1 MVKKAEEKE
10 NLICGKTEKEIR
22 KAFFKNKLG
31 EFMAEIQI
39 DKSLDPKEL
48 NKLNNYLLVIQDENN
63 DIVEEALK
71 LFGGNVVGVETENK
85 PPTVEELRSGESDK
99 DWREKADKAI
109 KYVQYVLDKIR
120 EKRIAGKRI
129 EEKYW
134 LDESLTVLSYE
145 DLIDKD
151 RVFKDQLYRARLT
164 EIVDQYNI
172 SRKEAEERA
181 KLTKEYSDYK
191 NALLLKERIAEF
203 IYLCK
208 KKDGHGQYN

>member
-48 NKLNNYLLVIQDENN
+48 NKLNNYLLVIQEENK

-71 LFGGNVVGVETENK
+71 LFGGKVVGVETENK

-99 DWREKADKAI
+99 DWREKADKATG
-109 KYVQYVLDKIR
+109 YVQYVLDKIR
-120 EKRIAGKRI
+120 EKRIAGQNI

>member
-48 NKLNNYLLVIQDENN
+48 NKLNNYLLVIQDENK
-63 DIVEEALK
+63 DIVDEAIK
-71 LFGGNVVGVETENK
+71 LFGGKVVGVETENK

-99 DWREKADKAI
+99 EWREKADKATG
-109 KYVQYVLDKIR
+109 YVQYVLDKIR
-120 EKRIAGKRI
+120 EKRIAGQKI

-134 LDESLTVLSYE
+134 LDESLTILSYE
-145 DLIDKD
+145 D
-151 RVFKDQLYRARLT
+151 
-164 EIVDQYNI
+164 
-172 SRKEAEERA
+172 
-181 KLTKEYSDYK
+181 
-191 NALLLKERIAEF
+191 
-203 IYLCK
+203 
-208 KKDGHGQYN
+208 